1 MCVCQCKTAEDKGGQ
16 IQALS
21 RMSVCAV
28 HVWEATQLQ
37 GKKAKHD
44 VSNPWGKEKMCT
56 CVFARVREKERS
68 IIRVGGV

>member
-1 MCVCQCKTAEDKGGQ
+1 
-16 IQALS
+16 
-21 RMSVCAV
+21 MSVCAV